1 MVVFLVFVLFLGLVM
16 LIEPAM
22 FAAWQ
27 NRLNRVW
34 PGPTPFPDLLPQAHG
49 QIRFLGAV
57 LALLSTLALFALAGS
72 VSSRSLVGR
81 ASARAGLQS
90 RCVVN
95 QFCDRQ

>member
-34 PGPTPFPDLLPQAHG
+34 PGPTRLPDLSPHAHG
-49 QIRFLGAV
+49 EIRFLGAV
-57 LALLSTLALFALAGS
+57 MALLSTLALVGLAW
-72 VSSRSLVGR
+72 L
-81 ASARAGLQS
+81 ASG
-90 RCVVN
+90 
-95 QFCDRQ
+95 